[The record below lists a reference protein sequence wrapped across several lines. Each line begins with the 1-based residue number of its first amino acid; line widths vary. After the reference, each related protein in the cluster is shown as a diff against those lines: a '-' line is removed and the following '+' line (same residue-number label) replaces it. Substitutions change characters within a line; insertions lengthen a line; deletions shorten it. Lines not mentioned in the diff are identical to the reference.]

1 MKGIKNIQVLILFL
15 MATFA
20 VNAQVTKVGN
30 DTLIDVVSWN
40 VEWLGNTSNG
50 PSNEAL
56 QYTNVKTAIANT
68 DMDVW
73 GLSEVCDASLFS
85 SLLQDLSVY
94 DGTLS
99 SFSQTQKTAMLWKKS
114 KFDLVSYMNINDL
127 SQSDFYNAFAGRYP
141 LEVVLKTKGNTL
153 VDTIY
158 FYTVHLKA
166 NSGSADQSSYDRR
179 KNSVTYLK
187 TWLNANRRG
196 KKIIVMGDWNDD
208 LDQSVVMISGSYLP
222 TPFSAFDSDTANYFF
237 PSKRLSLTGETS
249 YPNYNPKN
257 MIDHQM
263 ATRVLS
269 DSFYVTNSAAVMK
282 QLSTQISSYIN
293 TTTDHY
299 PVYARYNFKRYP
311 RAVPADTT
319 PVDTV
324 KTGLSQIESMPE
336 MMIYPNP
343 SQGTITIGGH
353 QPIQLFELYNT
364 LGELVYTTS
373 IQTNT
378 RTITLPGYLV
388 NGVYIGLFQS
398 SQQTYHTKFNLLR

>member
-1 MKGIKNIQVLILFL
+1 MKTIQALFILL
-15 MATFA
+15 MAS
-20 VNAQVTKVGN
+20 VSVQAQVTKVGN

-56 QYTNVKTAIANT
+56 QYTNVKSAIANT

-73 GLSEVCDASLFS
+73 GLAEVCDASLFS

-99 SFSQTQKTAMLWKKS
+99 TFSQTQKMAMLWKKS
-114 KFDLVSYMNINDL
+114 KFDLVSYTNINDFT
-127 SQSDFYNAFAGRYP
+127 QSDFYNAFAGRYP
-141 LEVVLKTKGNTL
+141 LEVVLKTKGNAL

-208 LDQSVVMISGSYLP
+208 VDQSVVMISGSYLP

-249 YPNYNPKN
+249 YPNFNPKN

-263 ATRVLS
+263 ATRILS
-269 DSFYVTNSAAVMK
+269 DSFYVSNSAAVMK

-324 KTGLSQIESMPE
+324 KTGLAQIVEPN
-336 MMIYPNP
+336 IHVQVYPNP
-343 SQGTITIGGH
+343 STGVITIDGN
-353 QPIQLFELYNT
+353 QPIQHFELYNT
-364 LGELVYTTS
+364 LGELVFTMS

-398 SQQTYHTKFNLLR
+398 SQQTYHSKFNLLR